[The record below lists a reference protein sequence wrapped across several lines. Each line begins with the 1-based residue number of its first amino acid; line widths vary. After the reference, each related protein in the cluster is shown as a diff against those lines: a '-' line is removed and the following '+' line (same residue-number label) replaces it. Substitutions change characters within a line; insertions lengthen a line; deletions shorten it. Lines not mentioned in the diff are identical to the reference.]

1 MKKIL
6 IALLCLTLLP
16 ALALANGL
24 NLNSLGSRALAMGGA
39 FVGLAD
45 DYSAIFWNPAGMS
58 QFTSK
63 MFGLY
68 GTDIIPS
75 GSYLLDIPYGGG
87 TLTAVDTTTQA
98 KHYLSG
104 LAAYYQP
111 INDKIVAGIGVY
123 VPSGLGA
130 AWKGD
135 DFVMV
140 SAMSSYEWT
149 SRIAMITIAPGLSY
163 KISDMFAVGVALNIN
178 YAMFDLKRW
187 ANVAGPLDLGQF
199 DMSVNGWGFGATF
212 GVLVKPSDMISF
224 GASLRTGSSF
234 TLSGQTSI
242 TNLNLVPPLYPPSS
256 SDVQFKLS
264 WPMWLAG
271 GVAVKPIDKLTITG
285 DLQWTKWS
293 SVDEIDLEYNNS
305 LWQIMMASSGQDVL
319 PLLWKDALQIRFGA
333 EYKLTQALALR
344 AGYYMDPSPAPD
356 ETMNVLLPSFDFNV
370 VTFGLGYALD
380 GLNVDLGFEYLM
392 GKDRTIDYLD
402 TLPGAKYPHAQP
414 GKYGMSI
421 VVPNIS
427 LSYKF

>member
-45 DYSAIFWNPAGMS
+45 DYSAIYWNPAGMS

-63 MFGLY
+63 TFGLY

-75 GSYLLDIPYGGG
+75 GTYKLDVPGPL
-87 TLTAVDTTTQA
+87 TLVDTKTQA

-104 LAAYYQP
+104 MAAFYYP
-111 INDKIVAGIGVY
+111 INSQLVAGLGVY

-130 AWKGD
+130 AWTGD

-140 SAMSSYEWT
+140 SAMRSYEWT
-149 SRIAMITIAPGLSY
+149 SQISLITIAPGLSY
-163 KISDMFAVGVALNIN
+163 KISDMISVGAALNVN

-212 GVLVKPSDMISF
+212 GVLVRPSDMISI
-224 GASLRTGSSF
+224 GASFRTASSF
-234 TLSGQTSI
+234 TLKGQTSI
-242 TNLNLVPPLYPPSS
+242 TNLSLVPPLYPPNS
-256 SDVQFKLS
+256 SDVQFNLS
-264 WPMWLAG
+264 WPMWLAA
-271 GVAVKPIDKLTITG
+271 GVAVKPIDKLIITG

-293 SVDEIDLEYNNS
+293 SVDEIDLEYTNS
-305 LWQIMMASSGQDVL
+305 LWQIMMGTSGQNVL

-333 EYKLTQALALR
+333 EYKVTQAIALR
-344 AGYYMDPSPAPD
+344 AGYYIDPSPAPD
-356 ETMNVLLPSFDFNV
+356 STMNVLLPSFDFNV
-370 VTFGLGYALD
+370 LTFGVGYALNS
-380 GLNVDLGFEYLM
+380 LNVDLGFEYLM

-402 TLPGAKYPHAQP
+402 TLPGARYPHAQP
-414 GKYGMSI
+414 GKYGMNI

-427 LSYKF
+427 VSCKF

>member
-6 IALLCLTLLP
+6 IALLCLVLLP

-39 FVGLAD
+39 YVGLAD
-45 DYSAIFWNPAGMS
+45 DYSAIYWNPAGMS

-63 MFGLY
+63 TFGLY

-75 GSYLLDIPYGGG
+75 GTYLLQVGPM
-87 TLTAVDTTTQA
+87 TVVDAKSQS

-104 LAAYYQP
+104 LAAYYHP
-111 INDKIVAGIGVY
+111 INDKLVAGIGVY

-130 AWKGD
+130 AWTGN
-135 DFVMV
+135 DFVLV
-140 SAMSSYEWT
+140 SAMRSYEWS
-149 SRIAMITIAPGLSY
+149 SRIGLITIAPGLSY
-163 KISDMFAVGVALNIN
+163 KISDMISVGAALNVN

-212 GVLVKPSDMISF
+212 GVLVKPSDMISI
-224 GASLRTGSSF
+224 GASFRTASSF
-234 TLSGQTSI
+234 TLKGQASI
-242 TNLNLVPPLYPPSS
+242 TNFNLVPPLYPPNS

-264 WPMWLAG
+264 WPMWLAA
-271 GVAVKPIDKLTITG
+271 GVAVKPCNKLIITG

-293 SVDEIDLEYNNS
+293 SVDKIDLEYTNPV
-305 LWQIMMASSGQDVL
+305 WQIIMAASGQGEL
-319 PLLWKDALQIRFGA
+319 PLQWKDALQIRFGA
-333 EYKLTQALALR
+333 EYKVTQAIALR

-356 ETMNVLLPSFDFNV
+356 DTMNVLLPSFDFNV
-370 VTFGLGYALD
+370 LTFGVGYGLNS
-380 GLNVDLGFEYLM
+380 LNVDLGFEYLM
-392 GKDRTIDYLD
+392 GKERTIEYLD

-414 GKYGMSI
+414 GKYGMNI

-427 LSYKF
+427 VSYKF